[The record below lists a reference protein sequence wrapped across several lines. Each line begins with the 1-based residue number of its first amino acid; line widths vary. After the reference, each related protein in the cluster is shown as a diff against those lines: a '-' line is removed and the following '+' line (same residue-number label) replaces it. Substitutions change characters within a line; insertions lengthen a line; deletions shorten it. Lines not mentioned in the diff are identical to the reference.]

1 MPPEAPIPAE
11 FLAQYDAERARV
23 LRRRAIWY
31 CAVMLAII
39 AYGWWSTISDL
50 LDADR
55 YPVSPGTASADIIFT
70 TIFTLIFGRATVYFA
85 RRPRSRAEIV
95 RAFQWLIL
103 ICGLALAVV
112 LDLLRHAPWSAD
124 TLPLRTPD
132 DDLAQASASLLV
144 LFIMHF
150 ISSLLVALSPREAL
164 APLLPVL
171 GAFALWVL
179 LVSVGPPGQKAVLV
193 AVSPLAGLPG
203 LAWSWWRYRSFA
215 ERFNARA
222 IQRRYTEVTRE
233 LTDARRVHE
242 ALFPP
247 PLSRGPVRVRYHYEP
262 MREIGG
268 DFLFVRPLSFPP
280 SAPAGP
286 VLAVL
291 IDVTGHGIAAALAVN
306 RLHDELGRLCVGR
319 IAGPREV
326 ILALNSF
333 IAGSLAPTGMFATAI
348 AIMVEP
354 GAQACVRWAGA
365 GHPPAF
371 LRTPDGRVERLE
383 STAPMLGV
391 LDAELFECDE
401 GRADMPPGATV
412 IAYTDGVN
420 EAKDSGGAMLGLPA
434 VEALI
439 ARGPGAGAAPAEPAT
454 VADALAAAVRSH
466 RADQP
471 TDDTLIVELTPQAES
486 TEPEAQ
492 ARSLQ
497 PAPGRVP

>member
-1 MPPEAPIPAE
+1 MSREQPIPAE
-11 FLAQYDAERARV
+11 FLAQYDAERAAI
-23 LRRRAIWY
+23 LRRRAVWY
-31 CAVMLAII
+31 SITILALVAFSVSVTVYEIAVGI
-39 AYGWWSTISDL
+39 AFTGGDSAS
-50 LDADR
+50 
-55 YPVSPGTASADIIFT
+55 SADILT
-70 TIFTLIFGRATVYFA
+70 DSLYTLIFGGALVYFA
-85 RRPRSRAEIV
+85 RRVRPRTEVV
-95 RAFQWLIL
+95 RAFQWVVAVAGVTAIAVTPLVMNTSWVPGATLDHTPETDFAQALASLMTVFVLHFLASVFVALSAREGLAPLVPVLAAFAGWVVFVSVGSAAQRVGLIL
-103 ICGLALAVV
+103 I
-112 LDLLRHAPWSAD
+112 
-124 TLPLRTPD
+124 
-132 DDLAQASASLLV
+132 
-144 LFIMHF
+144 
-150 ISSLLVALSPREAL
+150 
-164 APLLPVL
+164 
-171 GAFALWVL
+171 
-179 LVSVGPPGQKAVLV
+179 
-193 AVSPLAGLPG
+193 SPLAGLPG
-203 LAWSWWRYRSFA
+203 LALSWWRYRSFA

-222 IQRRYTEVTRE
+222 IQKRYTEVTRE

-354 GAQACVRWAGA
+354 GSQACVRWAGA

-371 LRTPDGRVERLE
+371 LRTADGRVERLE
-383 STAPMLGV
+383 STGPMLGV

-401 GRADMPPGATV
+401 GRAEMPPGATV

-420 EAKDSGGAMLGLPA
+420 EAKDSGGAMLGLAA

-439 ARGPGAGAAPAEPAT
+439 ARGPGAGAPPAEPAT
-454 VADALAAAVRSH
+454 LADALAAAVRSH

-471 TDDTLIVELTPQAES
+471 TDDTLIVELTPQAEA

-492 ARSLQ
+492 ARG
-497 PAPGRVP
+497 PRPGPGRVP